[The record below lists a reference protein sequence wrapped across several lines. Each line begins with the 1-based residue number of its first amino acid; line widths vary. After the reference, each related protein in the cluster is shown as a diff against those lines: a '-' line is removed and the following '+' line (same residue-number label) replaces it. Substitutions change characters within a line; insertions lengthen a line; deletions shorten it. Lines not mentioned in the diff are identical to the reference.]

1 MKLDTEGFGRILA
14 QVAKQVIIQRVR
26 EAERGI
32 VFDEY
37 KDRKGEVVNGIVRRF
52 EKGSL
57 IVDLGRA
64 EAVLPAKEQVQ
75 RESYRPGDRIRAYVI
90 DVNKEAKGPQIILS
104 RASIELLEQA
114 LRVRS
119 ARDLRGHRHDRV
131 RGARSRACARRSP
144 SASRDS
150 DVDPVGAC
158 VGMKGSRVQSVVQE
172 LRGERIDIVPW
183 SPDPARYVCS
193 ALSPAQVSKVII
205 DEGAKSMDV
214 IVPDD
219 QLSLAIGRKGQ
230 NVRLAVQLTGWRID
244 IKSES
249 KMREIAAWLAQAV
262 SVVDGWG
269 EPEAEILLNQGVTS
283 LDDLSQQPVELL
295 MQLPGI
301 DEAGVHRRC
310 GSARR
315 NWRPSSGASTPSASR
330 RKLPLRRPPRCAAL
344 AGTGGS
350 AGGVRRRDA
359 EHQQLLDPQA
369 RRTKSRRMGTT
380 MAKIRAYKIA
390 EELGLD
396 RNESGRARQVV
407 GRRGPGAD
415 GIARRRR
422 RRAAARAARRPRARC
437 AGHRATRG
445 GPGRRRGDP
454 SAQACA
460 RAGARARACAGAGRG
475 AGCARSPRNRSSRP
489 EAAPLAE
496 VHAEDSAEATEAET
510 ESARSRHRRW
520 RSSPRCDTAAPIHGR
535 RGARR
540 RGAARGPR
548 GPTERPSDWA
558 RRRPRRARARRR
570 NASACAKS

>member
-1 MKLDTEGFGRILA
+1 MIPLKREIDQIAKDKGIDKKIIVDALKEAMVQAAHKKFGADKTIEPTYNEETGEVELFEFRTVVEVLTDPETQVLVAKARELDPEVEIGDEIGVKLDTEGFGRILA

-75 RESYRPGDRIRAYVI
+75 RESYRPGDRIRAYMI

-104 RASIELLEQA
+104 RASIDLLKKLFESEVPEIYEGIVTIESA
-114 LRVRS
+114 AREPGVRS
-119 ARDLRGHRHDRV
+119 KIAV
-131 RGARSRACARRSP
+131 
-144 SASRDS
+144 ASRDS

-205 DEGAKSMDV
+205 DEGAKAMDV

-249 KMREIAAWLAQAV
+249 KMREVAQWLAQAV
-262 SVVDGWG
+262 SVVEGWG

-283 LDDLSQQPVELL
+283 LDDLAQQPVELL

-301 DEAGVHRRC
+301 DEAGATAVKQRAAELATEQRRLD
-310 GSARR
+310 AERVAQEAAAAATAMAEAAAAAAA
-315 NWRPSSGASTPSASR
+315 PPAPPTPPTDAGA
-330 RKLPLRRPPRCAAL
+330 
-344 AGTGGS
+344 TGGS
-350 AGGVRRRDA
+350 
-359 EHQQLLDPQA
+359 
-369 RRTKSRRMGTT
+369 S
-380 MAKIRAYKIA
+380 
-390 EELGLD
+390 
-396 RNESGRARQVV
+396 
-407 GRRGPGAD
+407 
-415 GIARRRR
+415 
-422 RRAAARAARRPRARC
+422 
-437 AGHRATRG
+437 
-445 GPGRRRGDP
+445 
-454 SAQACA
+454 
-460 RAGARARACAGAGRG
+460 
-475 AGCARSPRNRSSRP
+475 
-489 EAAPLAE
+489 
-496 VHAEDSAEATEAET
+496 
-510 ESARSRHRRW
+510 
-520 RSSPRCDTAAPIHGR
+520 
-535 RGARR
+535 
-540 RGAARGPR
+540 
-548 GPTERPSDWA
+548 
-558 RRRPRRARARRR
+558 
-570 NASACAKS
+570 